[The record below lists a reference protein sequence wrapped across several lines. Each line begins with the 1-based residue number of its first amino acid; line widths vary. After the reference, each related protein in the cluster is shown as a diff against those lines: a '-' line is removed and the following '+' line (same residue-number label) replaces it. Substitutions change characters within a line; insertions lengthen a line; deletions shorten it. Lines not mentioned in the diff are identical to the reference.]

1 MCLGLRLPDHRRPVS
16 DFSNRAFEKPGS
28 RTGRK
33 RALMRRHL
41 LAAIATLAAVFASAQ
56 APSTDQIIEQHIAA
70 RGGREKIA
78 ALRSIVIRGEY
89 REGGYVSPT
98 ATMALM
104 RPYYKLVGD
113 PDQKIGDFA
122 EGYDGS
128 AWEYYADPGV
138 VLRTVGAAS
147 AAGRHRARFDHPLI
161 DYRRQGTEVRLL
173 GTATVGER
181 PAYRLLMTLQD
192 GFREEA
198 LIDQQTFLLLAE
210 RKAAPIHAF
219 GEKVTT
225 ETRFADYRP
234 VEGVLFSYLST
245 EVEIGTGRVLNE
257 FRTKSITANH
267 DYDPRT
273 FSPPEFVRTP
283 LQRVLEQ
290 LYAERAD
297 AQAVMWS
304 YADFRRGFPSVDS
317 REGIE
322 MIGYQML
329 KMGDVAVAVE
339 LLEANA
345 KDYPQS
351 AGAAFGLGRAY
362 KTAGDRPR
370 AREEFQRALKLDP
383 THKRAA
389 DALKSLP

>member
-1 MCLGLRLPDHRRPVS
+1 LAV
-16 DFSNRAFEKPGS
+16 
-28 RTGRK
+28 
-33 RALMRRHL
+33 
-41 LAAIATLAAVFASAQ
+41 LAAIAAVSASAQ
-56 APSTDQIIEQHIAA
+56 APSTDQIVEQYIAA

-78 ALRSIVIRGEY
+78 ALKSIVIRGEY
-89 REGGYVSPT
+89 REGEHVSPT

-113 PDQKIGDFA
+113 PDRKIGDVA

-128 AWEYYADPGV
+128 TWEYYGDPGV

-161 DYRRQGTEVRLL
+161 DYRRHGTDVQVL
-173 GTATVGER
+173 GTAMVGER
-181 PAYRLLMTLQD
+181 PAYRLLLTLQD

-198 LIDQQTFLLLAE
+198 LIDRQTFLLLAE

-225 ETRFADYRP
+225 ETRFNDYRP
-234 VEGVLFSYLST
+234 VEGVLFSFLTT
-245 EVEIGTGRVLNE
+245 EVDIGTGRALNE

-273 FSPPEFVRTP
+273 FSPPEFTRTP
-283 LQRVLEQ
+283 LQKLLEQ

-297 AQAVMWS
+297 VGAVMWS
-304 YADFRRGFPSVDS
+304 YADFRRGLPNVDS

-329 KMGDVAVAVE
+329 KMGDVTVAVE
-339 LLEANA
+339 LLKANA
-345 KDYPQS
+345 ADYPRA

-362 KTAGDRPR
+362 KTAGDIPR
-370 AREEFQRALKLDP
+370 AREELQRALKLDP
-383 THKRAA
+383 NHKRAA